1 MNTMPHRHDMLD
13 SKRNFRVLLGLI
25 VTINLVNGGL
35 LAIIVPLW
43 VGPDELAHYGHVRHL
58 HLHKSLPDQR
68 TCFISEEIKGSTY
81 DANWW
86 GLLERGEKVAP
97 GPGAFYTH
105 RFSAF
110 GEAGKC
116 GLSKTQARSGKCS
129 LAISYDFTAES
140 DEDVCAYRS
149 NLDIS
154 RSDGIGMWILGD
166 ASRVALRISLEAPK
180 NEERFVQMPI
190 SWSGWQRVFE
200 PFSSFSGGL
209 MAHRSTCATLKIH
222 VADDG
227 ISQKTFSGT
236 VFIDDIWLQTGDE
249 VTTLTGFELEE
260 LPITDSEW
268 PNWCAHHP
276 PLYYLV
282 MLPIDVIL
290 GDKPIATRVLAMRLF
305 SVILSTFT
313 IIIAALVG
321 KLLFGAQSFTWL
333 LVPAIFLFSPVFTF
347 DQACINNDHLLI
359 PMYALLLYLML
370 KWSETP
376 LTNKRLIGLG
386 LIVGLGILAKLLFLT
401 AVPLVFLFVWLK
413 ERGHGLQSLKSA
425 SRKLALF
432 TMLLAA
438 ISGWWFV
445 RNCVIYGLPIVT
457 ATTIRPDAKLP
468 VVIGLVDIL
477 GSESFWVWLTTSW
490 FFRIASH
497 TSFTPSETSRNL
509 TYFLFGLAGLGSLR
523 AILLKL
529 FKKRRLLKPHTAKRL
544 RWLAYAVLVHTSI
557 IFVQV
562 ANGTMIVGKFRA
574 FNGRYLLPVGIG
586 MGAFFAFSI
595 QNLLPQKLQRFG
607 VLVAVVILI
616 AIEVLTVH
624 LEMMKVCYPF

>member
-1 MNTMPHRHDMLD
+1 MPHPHDALA
-13 SKRNFRVLLGLI
+13 SKRNFRILLGLI
-25 VTINLVNGGL
+25 VVINLVNGVL

-43 VGPDELAHYGHVRHL
+43 VGPDELAHYGHVQYL

-86 GLLERGEKVAP
+86 GLLQRHEKVAP

-105 RFSAF
+105 GFSSF
-110 GEAGKC
+110 GEGGKC
-116 GLSKTQARSGKCS
+116 RLSQAQAKSGKCS
-129 LAISYDFTAES
+129 LAISYDFSAES
-140 DEDVCAYRS
+140 DEELCAYRA

-154 RSDGIGMWILGD
+154 RSDGIGMWVLGD
-166 ASRVALRISLEAPK
+166 ASKVTLRISLEAPE
-180 NEERFVQMPI
+180 NEERHIQMPVN
-190 SWSGWQRVFE
+190 WLGWQRVFE

-209 MAHRSTCATLKIH
+209 MAHRSTCATLKMD
-222 VADDG
+222 VADDS
-227 ISQKTFSGT
+227 ISRKTFSGT
-236 VFIDDIWLQTGDE
+236 VFVDDIWLQAGAK
-249 VTTLTGFELEE
+249 VTTLTSFEPEE

-276 PLYYLV
+276 PLYYLM

-305 SVILSTFT
+305 SLILSTFT
-313 IIIAALVG
+313 ILIAALTG
-321 KLLFGAQSFTWL
+321 KLLFGVRSFTWL
-333 LVPAIFLFSPVFTF
+333 LVPAILIFSPVFTF

-376 LTNKRLIGLG
+376 LTRKRLLWLG
-386 LIVGLGILAKLLFLT
+386 VIVGLGILAKLLFLT
-401 AVPLVFLFVWLK
+401 AVPLVFLFIWLK

-425 SRKLALF
+425 SCKLALF
-432 TMLLAA
+432 TMVLAA
-438 ISGWWFV
+438 ICGWWFV
-445 RNCVIYGLPIVT
+445 RNCVLYGLPIVT
-457 ATTIRPDAKLP
+457 ATTIRPEPRLP

-477 GSESFWVWLTTSW
+477 GSQCLWIWLTAGW

-497 TSFTPSETSRNL
+497 TSFMPPNATWQL
-509 TYFLFGLAGLGSLR
+509 TYFLFDLAALGFLR
-523 AILLKL
+523 AIMLRL
-529 FKKRRLLKPHTAKRL
+529 FWKRRLLKPQTAKRL

-557 IFVQV
+557 VFVQV
-562 ANGTMIVGKFRA
+562 ANGTMAIGKFRA

-595 QNLLPQKLQRFG
+595 QNLLPRKIQRFG
-607 VLVAVVILI
+607 VLVVVVILI
-616 AIEVLTVH
+616 AIEILTVH
-624 LEMMKVCYPF
+624 LEVMKVCYPF